1 MVANQIRL
9 EARRIKS
16 ARTKAAHGY
25 AKGKVYKGRRLKR
38 MGVGRLRIRA

>member
-1 MVANQIRL
+1 MASNQLRI

-16 ARTKAAHGY
+16 ARSKAAHGY
-25 AKGKVYKGRRLKR
+25 AKGKVYKGKRLRR